1 MLYTKLRLVY
11 QESSTGGLNY
21 IVRAR
26 MAERKVDVGGGGG
39 VYCRLQPKIGTMLVY
54 KIICEVYSELLI
66 HTTSRFGGQEN
77 TLSD

>member
-26 MAERKVDVGGGGG
+26 MAERKVDGRGGGGG
-39 VYCRLQPKIGTMLVY
+39 GAAYTAGYNLRL
-54 KIICEVYSELLI
+54 
-66 HTTSRFGGQEN
+66 GQCWCTRLYVRSIVN
-77 TLSD
+77 S